1 MCKGKALESTLIK
14 HKEIVK
20 TKDFFLIGLAAAIL
34 MTFPA
39 SLGYAESNDANFA
52 YISRG
57 FYRILTAAF
66 QIPQYMLNKTLSE
79 PLGVGTVN
87 GALTGAYYSVVELLG
102 GTLDV
107 GRGAAP
113 YAKYLIFFA

>member
-1 MCKGKALESTLIK
+1 
-14 HKEIVK
+14 
-20 TKDFFLIGLAAAIL
+20 
-34 MTFPA
+34 MTFPLPY
-39 SLGYAESNDANFA
+39 SYADSNDTNFN

-66 QIPQYMLNKTLSE
+66 QIPEYMVKKTLSE
-79 PLGVGTVN
+79 PLGLGTVN
-87 GALTGAYYSVVELLG
+87 GALSGAYYSVVELLG